1 MNTCCSTHSYFVKWY
16 VKITWWNSDRKLCKY
31 IMEWAANIPEHA
43 LIWQRMSI
51 TGVLIA
57 IVMYLQYEFC
67 LSTLVLDLVYWISY
81 GIWYEVHLCAV
92 YFCVCT
98 LQFWICI
105 LQGVV
110 ECLKIVT
117 KAKSERI
124 AKFAFDYATRNNR
137 KKVTA
142 VHKANI
148 MKLGDGL
155 FLKSCQ
161 EVCSKQN

>member
-1 MNTCCSTHSYFVKWY
+1 MHTLLKWY
-16 VKITWWNSDRKLCKY
+16 IKVTWWNSDHNLCKY
-31 IMEWAANIPEHA
+31 TMEWAADILEHA

-51 TGVLIA
+51 TGVLIP
-57 IVMYLQYEFC
+57 IVIYLQYEFC
-67 LSTLVLDLVYWISY
+67 LSTFVLDLVYWISY
-81 GIWYEVHLCAV
+81 GIWHEVHLWAV
-92 YFCVCT
+92 YFCVYT
-98 LQFWICI
+98 LKFWICI